1 MKVTEFKTR
10 TINKLFSIIDGWF
23 DNGIQDGIINGVLKT
38 VIKAN
43 QNKYDELLKVFTDE
57 QGEIDLTEINKQM
70 MRVVPENTELDLRE
84 MANRFNVASY
94 LVPNK
99 VLILSKKD
107 VMDLFK

>member
-1 MKVTEFKTR
+1 MKIPEFKAR
-10 TINKLFSIIDGWF
+10 TINKLYSIIDGWF

-43 QNKYDELLKVFTDE
+43 QNKYDELLNVFTDE
-57 QGEIDLTEINKQM
+57 QGELDLSEINKQM

-84 MANRFNVASY
+84 MANRFNVATY

>member
-1 MKVTEFKTR
+1 MKIPEFKAR
-10 TINKLFSIIDGWF
+10 TINKLSSIIDGWF

-43 QNKYDELLKVFTDE
+43 QNKYDELLNVFTDE
-57 QGEIDLTEINKQM
+57 QGELDLSEINKQM

-84 MANRFNVASY
+84 MANRFNVATY

>member
-1 MKVTEFKTR
+1 MKIEEFKIR
-10 TINKLFSIIDGWF
+10 TINKLYSLLDGWF

-43 QNKYDELLKVFTDE
+43 QYKYDELLKVFTDE
-57 QGEIDLTEINKQM
+57 QGELDLSEISKQM
-70 MRVVPENTELDLRE
+70 MRVVPENTELDLKE
-84 MANRFNVASY
+84 MANRFNVATY